1 MLLLLSKYKMKS
13 IPVVDLGVAK
23 IENIITQSGVIH
35 MLAECAGLHWFE
47 DWGIKTLSEVGLP
60 IMSKDHIIKASLES
74 YSKSSMEFPFFLT
87 DYHFYFRSMRTNQ
100 FFRPS
105 S

>member
-13 IPVVDLGVAK
+13 IPVVDLGEAK

-47 DWGIKTLSEVGLP
+47 DWGVKTLSEVGLP
-60 IMSKDHIIKASLES
+60 IMSKDHIIKVSL
-74 YSKSSMEFPFFLT
+74 KSLLIAPLSSFF
-87 DYHFYFRSMRTNQ
+87 F
-100 FFRPS
+100 
-105 S
+105 